1 MTTKT
6 KSLTKTALFAALIAV
21 GAFITIP
28 MYPVPVTL
36 QTFFV
41 FMAGLLLTPA
51 EAFSACFIY
60 MALGLV
66 GLPIFAGFSGGPQS
80 IFVPSFGFI
89 IGFCFS
95 SALVAYLVRNID
107 PKDKIKIFMATMAGE
122 ILLYLIGLPYMY
134 FALRAMG
141 TNLNSL
147 YAVLAAGLIPFI
159 PGDLLKIIAAV
170 IISPKVKNATM

>member
-1 MTTKT
+1 MNTKT

-21 GAFITIP
+21 GAFITVP
-28 MYPVPVTL
+28 MYPVPITL

-41 FMAGLLLTPA
+41 VMAGLLLTPV

-66 GLPIFAGFSGGPQS
+66 GLPIFAGFTGGPQS
-80 IFVPSFGFI
+80 IFLPSFGFI

-95 SALVAYLVRNID
+95 SALISYLLKNID
-107 PKDKIKIFMATMAGE
+107 INSRFKSFMATLAGE
-122 ILLYLIGLPYMY
+122 ILLYAIGLPYMY

-141 TNLNSL
+141 TNLDSL
-147 YAVLAAGLIPFI
+147 YAVLAAGMIPFI
-159 PGDLLKIIAAV
+159 PGDLLKMAVAV
-170 IISPKVKNATM
+170 IIAPKVKNATM